1 MVLGIVGV
9 IVLVLTVGGGAAW
22 LGSSWNRSS
31 TSDDSGDYYGRSV
44 DKPRPSPTYQEPGGT
59 GGAMGAG
66 LANSLTSSGYSCTRT
81 VGEKSAVLTCFQT
94 TEKPVPTLA
103 SVTALIGAD
112 KVVDV
117 EAEVAVDPAWTRL
130 DAGTGN
136 NFDRYD
142 PDVSA
147 AATRAF
153 GIVALATIPDGERPP
168 FDKAMGTSYT
178 EQSTEN
184 VETSV
189 GTVTVAVRKT
199 GRSTFHLKRDEDK
212 VTRLDYS
219 PGLSL
224 VTPAEI
230 ETAVKAAGLTC
241 DRAADSMTCTKGSV
255 RLRAEFPRPT
265 TRGPDHNIT
274 SLTVRGAARDGRAEQ
289 GLVDA
294 AKAVTGVVV
303 RKFGGDMPV
312 RAWVGNCFAKT
323 TVRTVAGAS
332 TLTCTPELKGT
343 ARSPGVAAYEFSV
356 KAVDY

>member
-1 MVLGIVGV
+1 MLAIVGV
-9 IVLVLTVGGGAAW
+9 VVLVLAVGGGAAW
-22 LGSSWNRSS
+22 LGSNWNRSS
-31 TSDDSGDYYGRSV
+31 TSEVSGDYYGRSV

-59 GGAMGAG
+59 GGSMGVG
-66 LANSLTSSGYSCTRT
+66 LATSLTASGYSCTRT
-81 VGEKSAVLTCFQT
+81 VGERSAVLTCFQT

-103 SVTALIGAD
+103 SVTALIGGD
-112 KVVDV
+112 QVVDV
-117 EAEVAVDPAWTRL
+117 KAEVAVDPAWTRL

-136 NFDRYD
+136 NFDRYA

-168 FDKAMGTSYT
+168 LDKAMRTSGI

-189 GTVTVAVRKT
+189 GTVTVAIRRA
-199 GRSTFHLKRDEDK
+199 GSSTFALERDEDNA
-212 VTRLDYS
+212 TRLDYS

-224 VTPAEI
+224 VTPAQI
-230 ETAVKAAGLTC
+230 ESAVEAAGLSC
-241 DRAADSMTCTKGSV
+241 DRAADSMTCTKGTV
-255 RLRAEFPRPT
+255 RLQASYPRPT
-265 TRGPDHNIT
+265 MKGTDHTIT
-274 SLTVRGAARDGRAEQ
+274 SVTVRGEAPDGRAEQ

-303 RKFGGDMPV
+303 GTFGGDMPV
-312 RAWVGNCFAKT
+312 RAWAGNCFART

-332 TLTCTPELKGT
+332 TLTCTPEFEGT
-343 ARSPGVAAYEFSV
+343 ARSPRVAAYEFSV